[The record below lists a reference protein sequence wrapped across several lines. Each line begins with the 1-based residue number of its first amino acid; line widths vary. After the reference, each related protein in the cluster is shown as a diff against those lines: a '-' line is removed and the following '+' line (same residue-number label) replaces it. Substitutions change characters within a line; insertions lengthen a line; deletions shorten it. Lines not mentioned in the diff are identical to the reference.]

1 MGYWG
6 RCPTVAEWVGLG
18 ARARDASHYRPGYG
32 LRQALNTNA
41 GPDLEPDPAISE
53 T

>member
-1 MGYWG
+1 MGYGG
-6 RCPTVAEWVGLG
+6 RCPTDAKWVGLA
-18 ARARDASHYRPGYG
+18 ARARDASHYRPGDG

-41 GPDLEPDPAISE
+41 GPGLEPDPAISE